1 MKKILFVAI
10 SATLLVAGCQ
20 KTEIINSVNPNGTP
34 EMTFTTGISKLTK
47 SAVATGTENL
57 QAQGFVLSAVNA
69 YQDTPSNRYF
79 NDIYDGLENKQFTY
93 EDGAWTYGGDSYF
106 WPGKDRDLVFFAI
119 SSAQTEEKEVNG
131 ENVKVQK
138 YQVPEI
144 VLTGTENNEGKT
156 YDNVTVTNFAIK
168 GYTVTTPNYTNS
180 EKPISGADDDL
191 MVADVVIKN
200 QESESNGVK
209 GQVDLAF
216 NHTLSKV
223 EFVFSTN
230 PQTAVKYPVV
240 INSIAVNK
248 VVKTADLTIGVNFK
262 ETADKADNEYDW
274 GASEDNV
281 SYATATPDN
290 SESYTVTYD
299 LPLTAAEQTYATWL
313 VIPQDLTDKTVT
325 ISYTIKDATNA
336 TSKDKEFVSVWPL
349 KVDNLVD
356 AWKINQYVKYKV
368 NLSPNLITF
377 NPYLDSDWGS
387 AVSVDPSTGKEATDL
402 TYAEIIVGENHYYHV
417 GDLKEDSQVFELENG
432 AYKLTTATS
441 IQLTD
446 KTITLEDGVVTEIVM
461 SQTPA
466 EGN

>member
-47 SAVATGTENL
+47 SAVATGIENL

-69 YQDTPSNRYF
+69 YQDTPSERYF
-79 NDIYDGLENKQFTY
+79 NVIYDDLENKPFTY
-93 EDGAWTYGGDSYF
+93 EDGAWTYGDDSYF
-106 WPGKDRDLVFFAI
+106 WPGKGRDLVFFAI
-119 SSAQTEEKEVNG
+119 SSAQKDADN
-131 ENVKVQK
+131 NQK
-138 YQVPEI
+138 YKVPTI
-144 VLTGTENNEGKT
+144 VTGEFELTGKDD
-156 YDNVTVTNFAIK
+156 DNDGLYTDVTVNNYVIK
-168 GYTVTTPNYTNS
+168 GYAVTPPNYTDSNN
-180 EKPISGADDDL
+180 PIPGADDDL

-200 QESESNGVK
+200 QESESSGVK

-240 INSIAVNK
+240 INSIVVNK
-248 VVKTADLTIGVNFK
+248 VVKTADLTIGVNFG

-281 SYATATPDN
+281 SYATATQDN

-325 ISYTIKDATNA
+325 ISYTIKDATNE
-336 TSKDKEFVSVWPL
+336 TSNNKNFVSVWPL
-349 KVDNLVD
+349 KVENVVD
-356 AWKINQYVKYKV
+356 AWGINQYVKYKV

-402 TYAEIIVGENHYYHV
+402 TYAEIIVGENHYYYV